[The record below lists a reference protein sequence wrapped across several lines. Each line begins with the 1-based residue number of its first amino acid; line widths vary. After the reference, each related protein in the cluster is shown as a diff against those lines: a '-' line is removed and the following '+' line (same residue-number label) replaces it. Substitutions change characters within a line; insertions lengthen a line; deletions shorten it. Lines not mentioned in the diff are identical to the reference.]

1 MMIVLIG
8 GVMFASSNGQSL
20 LLPGRGQILMGRH
33 LTMITLSLCHYHQ
46 MAKPWLSAIGHN
58 SSKRPNFLIY

>member
-20 LLPGRGQILMGRH
+20 LLPGHKWGQILMGRI
-33 LTMITLSLCHYHQ
+33 MITLASLCHYHQ
-46 MAKPWLSAIGHN
+46 MAKPWLSGTTVQNGQI
-58 SSKRPNFLIY
+58 S